1 LAPIRFDQ
9 VRQVTRDQMEILRD
23 FQEATTG
30 NRPPGDRLRL
40 FGETFTV
47 GPEYATLST
56 PNEEDLAEIVASVE
70 AAARQA
76 QVVIYSGHSHESGQ
90 TNNYPADFIRTVAH
104 AVIDAGADI
113 YVAHGPHV
121 LRGIELY
128 GDGIIFY
135 SVGDFLFQ
143 NETVPRQ
150 PSDNYQNYGLD
161 PEAVAADFYD
171 ARNSRGGGFPAR
183 QQVWES
189 IVPLVR
195 FDSDGLASVELHPIT
210 LGFGLP
216 RPQRGRPL
224 LATGE
229 LAQKIISE
237 LREYSEGFGTE
248 IEFRD
253 GVGVVRLR

>member
-1 LAPIRFDQ
+1 
-9 VRQVTRDQMEILRD
+9 MEILRD